1 MIAGIYNITCQQGST
16 FSRLLEIEQP
26 DLATDPTGQTY
37 IAYDLSGFTARMQ
50 VRRTIDSSTS
60 LVTLTTENGGL
71 DINPTDEEDKT
82 HHIRIYMADEV
93 TASITSSGVY
103 DLEIE
108 NSSGEVSRIMQGAF
122 TLSPEVTR

>member
-26 DLATDPTGQTY
+26 DLEADPTGQTY
-37 IAYDLSGFTARMQ
+37 EPFDLSGFTARMQ
-50 VRRTIDSSTS
+50 VRRTIESSTK
-60 LVTLTTENGGL
+60 LVELTTENNGL
-71 DINPTDEEDKT
+71 EINPTGET
-82 HHIRIYMADEV
+82 TNHIKIYMSDEV

-103 DLEIE
+103 DLEII
-108 NSSGEVSRIMQGAF
+108 NGDGEVSRIMQGAF

>member
-26 DLATDPTGQTY
+26 DLEADPTGQTY
-37 IAYDLSGFTARMQ
+37 EPFDLSGFTARMQ
-50 VRRTIDSSTS
+50 VRRTIESSTK
-60 LVTLTTENGGL
+60 LVELTTENNGL
-71 DINPTDEEDKT
+71 EINPTGET
-82 HHIRIYMADEV
+82 TNHIRIYMSDDV

-103 DLEIE
+103 DLEII
-108 NSSGEVSRIMQGAF
+108 NGDGEVSRIMQGAF